1 MPKER
6 TKRTHDNIALANAG
20 ATAEATPVQ
29 SARKSPKKKKRQ
41 GGKATPPTGNAKA
54 KTPTSVGSDVKF
66 LPNARLEK
74 YRQAA
79 EKKLASK
86 PCVGNE
92 LKERKAR
99 TMVEENSNLMHMEV
113 RNGMWPWLS
122 DVSLADDGNIYFYRN
137 QMNHNAI
144 SPDLSNEIANNFLG
158 NPLRADLKGKV
169 HAQDMGTDMACFLT
183 HNSKVSVKRNA
194 RNFLQFVKTFLV

>member
-66 LPNARLEK
+66 LPNARL
-74 YRQAA
+74 
-79 EKKLASK
+79 
-86 PCVGNE
+86 
-92 LKERKAR
+92 
-99 TMVEENSNLMHMEV
+99 
-113 RNGMWPWLS
+113 
-122 DVSLADDGNIYFYRN
+122 
-137 QMNHNAI
+137 
-144 SPDLSNEIANNFLG
+144 
-158 NPLRADLKGKV
+158 
-169 HAQDMGTDMACFLT
+169 
-183 HNSKVSVKRNA
+183 
-194 RNFLQFVKTFLV
+194 

>member
-29 SARKSPKKKKRQ
+29 SARKSPTTACRKKKKRQ

-66 LPNARLEK
+66 LPNARLVK

-92 LKERKAR
+92 LKER
-99 TMVEENSNLMHMEV
+99 
-113 RNGMWPWLS
+113 
-122 DVSLADDGNIYFYRN
+122 
-137 QMNHNAI
+137 
-144 SPDLSNEIANNFLG
+144 
-158 NPLRADLKGKV
+158 
-169 HAQDMGTDMACFLT
+169 
-183 HNSKVSVKRNA
+183 
-194 RNFLQFVKTFLV
+194 